1 MELSTADNV
10 TELQWLGDSVDVVAT
25 TAVDPWFASKTV
37 RLISWSLGFGT
48 VGTGTVTVSL
58 RVNGFVVDTI
68 TSDQEYSG
76 LVALDT
82 TIVAGDKVEV
92 YITDGGTGY
101 KNIITQ
107 LFLEA

>member
-25 TAVDPWFASKTV
+25 TAVDPWFAPKDLLLS
-37 RLISWSLGFGT
+37 SWSVGFGT

-58 RVNGFVVDTI
+58 RVNGFVIDTI
-68 TSDQEYSG
+68 TSGVEYSG
-76 LVALDT
+76 LVALGNP
-82 TIVAGDKVEV
+82 IVAGDKVEV
-92 YITDGGTGY
+92 HITDGGTGY

-107 LFLEA
+107 LFVEA